1 MWRKRNMGE
10 KESEKPYLV
19 RSLHD
24 FLTELDKEW
33 VKFRTGSL
41 IGMIASGVLLLV
53 FLNPRFLLLIRK
65 PPRWTFVDLILLL
78 FIAAFLIYS
87 IYALFAQYQFFNRWE
102 RRIGLL
108 LHIEEELLS
117 KKLEEKGSK

>member
-1 MWRKRNMGE
+1 VEKRNM
-10 KESEKPYLV
+10 SEEEPERPYLV

-24 FLTELDKEW
+24 FLSELDKEW

-53 FLNPRFLLLIRK
+53 FLNPRFLLLVRA

-102 RRIGLL
+102 RRVGLL
-108 LHIEEELLS
+108 LHLEEELLS
-117 KKLEEKGSK
+117 KKLEEKNSK

>member
-1 MWRKRNMGE
+1 MTE
-10 KESEKPYLV
+10 KEPEKPYLV

-24 FLTELDKEW
+24 FLSELDKEW

-53 FLNPRFLLLIRK
+53 FLNPRFLFLVRA
-65 PPRWTFVDLILLL
+65 PPRWTLVDLILLL

-108 LHIEEELLS
+108 LHLEEELLS
-117 KKLEEKGSK
+117 KKLEKNHSK